1 MAQNA
6 RAEQIAQRYK
16 RTPEQIAE
24 DIVKMEEAKTKLTQS
39 SADLEANLKHFH
51 EILDPICDPINGDAL
66 CWVRRPSQ
74 TEWEAM
80 VPVELLSFKSDEE
93 IPPEMLEKYKD
104 NSFKMMEKLIAKPQH
119 DAQWWK
125 DNTDIVFQQLFS
137 SHMLDVYRKLGILT
151 TNF

>member
-1 MAQNA
+1 MAHNE

-16 RTPEQIAE
+16 RTPEQLAE
-24 DIVKMEEAKTKLTQS
+24 DIVKMEEAKQKLTQS
-39 SADLEANLKHFH
+39 SADLETNLKHFH
-51 EILDPICDPINGDAL
+51 EILDPICEPINGAPL

-80 VPVELLSFKSDEE
+80 IPTELLSYKSNDEVPQE
-93 IPPEMLEKYKD
+93 IMEKYKD

-125 DNTDIVFQQLFS
+125 ENTDIVFQSLFS
-137 SHMLDVYRKLGILT
+137 SHLLDVYRKLGIMT
-151 TNF
+151 GNF